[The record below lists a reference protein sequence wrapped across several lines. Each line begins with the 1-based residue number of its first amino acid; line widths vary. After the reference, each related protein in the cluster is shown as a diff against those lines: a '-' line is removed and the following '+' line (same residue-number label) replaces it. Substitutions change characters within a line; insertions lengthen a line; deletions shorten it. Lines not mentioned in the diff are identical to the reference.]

1 MQLRLF
7 FFIICFFAP
16 RILLAQ
22 DKFTITLTVND
33 SSAFRVYH
41 NEPIVFSISLLNK
54 AIQQDI
60 SWNEDADAYLAQVA
74 ADYKGGLITK
84 EEFDKETNLV
94 TQGKRT
100 VSSVSIG
107 STDSPWFTQLK
118 FHVVVKDTIEQ
129 HNWKPSVLGDPGTDT
144 VAVLDEK
151 GYYSVNYHLSPEQVS
166 KLRAGTY
173 KVEVE
178 LAGVTSNE
186 VVVKI
191 KPENIPN
198 GKLHKRDLLLR
209 LGNYYLERKDAKK
222 TLYYANL
229 ILQKNPSDINGL
241 ILKGEGYILQEQ
253 YKLALSAFTKAQQQY
268 DKNNKRSPVNE
279 PPLYLI
285 ATIAWLQKKI

>member
-1 MQLRLF
+1 MKLRLF
-7 FFIICFFAP
+7 FFIICVLTP
-16 RILLAQ
+16 HILLAQ
-22 DKFTITLTVND
+22 DKFTITLAVND

-41 NEPIVFSISLLNK
+41 NEPIVFSISLVNK
-54 AIQQDI
+54 VIQQDI
-60 SWNEDADAYLAQVA
+60 SWNEDADAYLAQLA
-74 ADYKGGLITK
+74 ADYKAGLITK
-84 EEFDKETNLV
+84 DEFDKETDLV
-94 TQGKRT
+94 TKGKRT
-100 VSSVSIG
+100 ITTGSIG
-107 STDSPWFTQLK
+107 STDSPWFSQLK
-118 FHVVVKDTIEQ
+118 FHIVVKDTIEQ
-129 HNWKPSVLGDPGTDT
+129 HNWKPSILGDPATDSI
-144 VAVLDEK
+144 AVLDEK

-186 VVVKI
+186 VTVKI

-198 GKLHKRDLLLR
+198 GKLNKRDMQLR

-222 TLYYANL
+222 VLYYATL
-229 ILQKNPSDINGL
+229 ILQRNPSDINGL

-268 DKNNKRSPVNE
+268 NRNNKRSPVNE

>member
-1 MQLRLF
+1 MKLRLL
-7 FFIICFFAP
+7 FFIICLLIPCILFA
-16 RILLAQ
+16 Q
-22 DKFTITLTVND
+22 GKFSITLTVND
-33 SSAFRVYH
+33 STAFKAYH
-41 NEPIVFSISLLNK
+41 NEPIVFSISLVNK
-54 AIQQDI
+54 VIQQDI

-74 ADYKGGLITK
+74 ADYKAGLITK
-84 EEFDKETNLV
+84 EEFEKETDLV
-94 TQGKRT
+94 TKGKRT
-100 VSSVSIG
+100 VTSESIG
-107 STDSPWFTQLK
+107 SKELPWFLQLK

-129 HNWKPSVLGDPGTDT
+129 KNWKPSVLGDPGTDS
-144 VAVLDEK
+144 VAVLDEN

-178 LAGVTSNE
+178 LAGVSSNE
-186 VVVKI
+186 VIVKI
-191 KPENIPN
+191 KPENIPH
-198 GKLHKRDLLLR
+198 GKLNKRDMQLR

-222 TLYYANL
+222 VLYYANL

-241 ILKGEGYILQEQ
+241 ILKGESYILQEQ

-268 DKNNKRSPVNE
+268 NKNNKRSPVNE